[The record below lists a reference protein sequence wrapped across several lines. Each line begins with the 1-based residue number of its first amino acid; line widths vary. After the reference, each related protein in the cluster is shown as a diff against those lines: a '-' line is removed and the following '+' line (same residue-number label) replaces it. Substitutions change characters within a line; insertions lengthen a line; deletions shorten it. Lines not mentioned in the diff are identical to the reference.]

1 MHQFEILMSGMPH
14 TFDFLLRVLGLIA
27 VPFTLT
33 LAWAKIGHRVSYNY
47 VWGTQ
52 GAALDGVKSVTLIN
66 QKDRS
71 LVVFSM
77 HAVLDDLSIPLKKF
91 DPPLIIKGLEA
102 VRVDID
108 PVSEYTIDGEEFEFK
123 LPLASGAKFEIFLEA
138 PSKTVQCKFGGAS
151 NQFSFSVKRKLRRV
165 VPMAAIFNGRVY
177 SKRIRYA
184 VVYIDGDRGQKTSF
198 IWDTG
203 MIDWDLSPKFI
214 QQSHMVSAG
223 AVKAALERDEV
234 GKTIAPFF
242 VEQMPPR

>member
-1 MHQFEILMSGMPH
+1 MHQFESLMSGMPH

-27 VPFTLT
+27 IPFTLT
-33 LAWAKIGHRVSYNY
+33 LAWAKIGHKVSYTY
-47 VWGTQ
+47 VWGSK

-77 HAVLDDLSIPLKKF
+77 HAVLDDLSIPLMKF

-102 VRVDID
+102 VRVDVD
-108 PVSEYTIDGEEFEFK
+108 PVSEYFIAGEAFEFK
-123 LPLASGAKFEIFLEA
+123 LPFASEIKFEVFLEA

-151 NQFSFSVKRKLRRV
+151 NQFIFSQKRNLRRV
-165 VPMAAIFNGRVY
+165 DPRVTIFNGRVY
-177 SKRIRYA
+177 SKRILYA
-184 VVYIDGDRGQKTSF
+184 VVYTDSEIEQRTSF

-203 MIDWDLSPKFI
+203 MIDWDLSLKFLSKS
-214 QQSHMVSAG
+214 QMVSAE
-223 AVKAALERDEV
+223 AVKVALERDAV

-242 VEQMPPR
+242 VERMPPR